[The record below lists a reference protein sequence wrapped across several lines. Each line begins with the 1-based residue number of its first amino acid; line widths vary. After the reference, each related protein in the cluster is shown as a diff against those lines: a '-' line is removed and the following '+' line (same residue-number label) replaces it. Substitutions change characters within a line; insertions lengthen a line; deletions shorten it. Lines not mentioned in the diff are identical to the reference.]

1 MVPVSTI
8 HRTQF
13 SIIGDFGLRFTAAY
27 TLNLF
32 CSLLFVVVV
41 DAGRDKQYSL
51 MRGGLCDK
59 LHRQLLCLHVQQSSI
74 QSSQILAENRGFCL
88 PQLHLMSPLGGPRR
102 NTAMFAIGKLER
114 FDYIDQMVKKF
125 EDYVHSFDRIHERGG
140 HPDGR
145 TDGRT
150 DTVTPHDSIWP
161 RLSI

>member
-1 MVPVSTI
+1 M
-8 HRTQF
+8 
-13 SIIGDFGLRFTAAY
+13 
-27 TLNLF
+27 
-32 CSLLFVVVV
+32 VV

-125 EDYVHSFDRIHERGG
+125 EDMFTRSTEYTNVADTRTWRT
-140 HPDGR
+140 PGR
-145 TDGRT
+145 TDGHRHT
-150 DTVTPHDSIWP
+150 A
-161 RLSI
+161 